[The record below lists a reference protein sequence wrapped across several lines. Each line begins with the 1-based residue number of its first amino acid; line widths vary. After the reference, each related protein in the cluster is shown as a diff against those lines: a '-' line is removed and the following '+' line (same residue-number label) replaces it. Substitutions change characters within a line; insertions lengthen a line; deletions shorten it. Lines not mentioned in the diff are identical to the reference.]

1 MVYFNLESD
10 CKYTQ
15 NFSQMKIQRQKY
27 YSDAVFLTLDSHPFL
42 SYSHPFPYHLGRWG
56 RCLSPLSAPLFSVCH
71 QCFSKPDGLEIGVQ

>member
-27 YSDAVFLTLDSHPFL
+27 YSDAVFLTLDSHL
-42 SYSHPFPYHLGRWG
+42 FPYHVGRWG

-71 QCFSKPDGLEIGVQ
+71 QCFSKPDGLEIRVQ